1 MAAFQLLADAR
12 GERMTLRH
20 LMACMAMSALA
31 NCSAPGANL
40 RPLEDSVAGRYRL
53 DSGDQLRVS
62 VFSLPDLPAS
72 YTINDSGWISMP
84 LVGAIPAR
92 GKTTDELEDKIEE
105 DLAKGLV
112 RNPSVS
118 VQVERFRPF
127 YILGEVKQPGQYPYV
142 PGITVLSAVSIAGG
156 YTFRAET
163 DYVSITRRKE
173 EGAIEGRAPRQAIV
187 LPGDTIYVF
196 ERWF

>member
-1 MAAFQLLADAR
+1 
-12 GERMTLRH
+12 MTLRH

>member
-1 MAAFQLLADAR
+1 MISRRGLACIAV
-12 GERMTLRH
+12 L
-20 LMACMAMSALA
+20 ALA
-31 NCSAPGANL
+31 SCAAPGANL
-40 RPLEDSVAGRYRL
+40 PPLETKAPERYRL

-62 VFSLPDLPAS
+62 VFSLPDLPPS

-92 GKTTDELEDKIEE
+92 GKTTEELEETIEQE
-105 DLAKGLV
+105 LAKGLV

-127 YILGEVKQPGQYPYV
+127 YILGEVKSPGQYPYV

-163 DYVSITRRKE
+163 DYVSITRQQGE
-173 EGAIEGRAPRQAIV
+173 TATEGRAPRQALV

>member
-1 MAAFQLLADAR
+1 MNLRRLLAYL
-12 GERMTLRH
+12 GL
-20 LMACMAMSALA
+20 LALA
-31 NCSAPGANL
+31 ACSAPGSTL
-40 RPLEDSVAGRYRL
+40 QRLEETTVERYRL
-53 DSGDQLRVS
+53 GSGDQLRVS
-62 VFSLPDLPAS
+62 VFSLPDLPAA

-84 LVGAIPAR
+84 LVGSVPAS
-92 GKTTDELEDKIEE
+92 GKTTDELEDTIEAE
-105 DLAKGLV
+105 LAKGLV

-127 YILGEVKQPGQYPYV
+127 YILGEVKSPGQYPYV

-163 DYVSITRRKE
+163 DYVSITRRKDD
-173 EGAIEGRAPRQAIV
+173 GAIEGRAPRQALI

>member
-1 MAAFQLLADAR
+1 MISRR
-12 GERMTLRH
+12 GLV
-20 LMACMAMSALA
+20 CFAMLALA
-31 NCSAPGANL
+31 GCAAPGANL
-40 RPLEDSVAGRYRL
+40 PPLEQTAAGRYRL

-62 VFSLPDLPAS
+62 VFSLPDLPPNYA
-72 YTINDSGWISMP
+72 INDSGWISMP
-84 LVGAIPAR
+84 LVGAVEAR
-92 GKTTDELEDKIEE
+92 GLTTDELEDRIEKE
-105 DLAKGLV
+105 LAKGLV

-127 YILGEVKQPGQYPYV
+127 YILGEVKQPGQYPYI

-163 DYVSITRRKE
+163 DYVSITRPKG
-173 EGAIEGRAPRQAIV
+173 EGAIEGRAPRQALV